1 MNNLLFIVMHKEYQV
16 PTFSPYRSISVGPNK
31 DKFKANYRDD
41 TEDNIAN
48 KNSFYCELT
57 AQYWVWKNIA
67 NRYDN
72 IGLVHYRRFFANSN
86 TLFKKLLTDKNIQKY
101 LSKFDIILPKKWYW
115 NMTVAE
121 YYYIAGQGK
130 KKDLK
135 TTRRA
140 IEKYFPDYLSS
151 FDKILSQHSASYCNM
166 MVTNRENFKK
176 YTEWLFC
183 ILEYVEENTDISN
196 YRSAEARIFGYLSE
210 ILLNVWVDHNQLK
223 VKYLP
228 MIQKEASFKQ
238 RAKEQ
243 LQFCV
248 REIRYKE

>member
-16 PTFSPYRSISVGPNK
+16 PTFSPYKSISVGPNK

-41 TEDNIAN
+41 TEDDIAN

-115 NMTVAE
+115 NMTVAN
-121 YYYIAGQGK
+121 IITLLDKGRK
-130 KKDLK
+130 
-135 TTRRA
+135 
-140 IEKYFPDYLSS
+140 
-151 FDKILSQHSASYCNM
+151 KIL
-166 MVTNRENFKK
+166 K
-176 YTEWLFC
+176 LP
-183 ILEYVEENTDISN
+183 VE
-196 YRSAEARIFGYLSE
+196 
-210 ILLNVWVDHNQLK
+210 QLK
-223 VKYLP
+223 NIFQIICHL
-228 MIQKEASFKQ
+228 
-238 RAKEQ
+238 
-243 LQFCV
+243 L
-248 REIRYKE
+248 IRF